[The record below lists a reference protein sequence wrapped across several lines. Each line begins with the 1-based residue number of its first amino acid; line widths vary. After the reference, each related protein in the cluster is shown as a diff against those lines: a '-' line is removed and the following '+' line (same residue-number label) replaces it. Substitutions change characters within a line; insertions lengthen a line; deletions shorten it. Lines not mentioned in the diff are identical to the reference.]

1 MITCWNVQY
10 ILYPTFWLQR
20 QTHVRRFDTF
30 LQYCARHVLDCASS
44 NNIYNTLRKYSSAH
58 FGVVCECIC
67 RVYSVQQDNLG
78 NTRDKTLENDP
89 SSQKTLKPG
98 CQN

>member
-1 MITCWNVQY
+1 MFVVLTPFYNIAQGMSSTAQVAIIY
-10 ILYPTFWLQR
+10 TI
-20 QTHVRRFDTF
+20 H
-30 LQYCARHVLDCASS
+30 CA
-44 NNIYNTLRKYSSAH
+44 NIRALTLE
-58 FGVVCECIC
+58 FVCECIC

-89 SSQKTLKPG
+89 SSQKTLIPG